1 MKKNIKFTI
10 LLILLVISLTGCVK
24 FNSTM
29 EIKKDKSMDYKII
42 YAFDKSL
49 FGDQ

>member
-1 MKKNIKFTI
+1 MKKNIKLTT

-29 EIKKDKSMDYKII
+29 ERKINQWI
-42 YAFDKSL
+42 I
-49 FGDQ
+49 Q